1 MSDSLCGGD
10 DCLNCLALVP
20 AEGFPHS
27 VSGAGAGEPQ
37 SGAGHQ
43 EQAAAPAGEDDDGA
57 RQAGERRSFVT
68 DHRDIKGCGGWDPG
82 GGAITLNFIFFAPPS
97 PERQKCEAR

>member
-1 MSDSLCGGD
+1 MWKSRSD
-10 DCLNCLALVP
+10 DCLNWLALAP
-20 AEGFPHS
+20 AEGFPHA
-27 VSGAGAGEPQ
+27 VSGARAGEPQ

-68 DHRDIKGCGGWDPG
+68 DHRWHQRGKEKTYDSE
-82 GGAITLNFIFFAPPS
+82 TLLSSFT
-97 PERQKCEAR
+97 RGTKM